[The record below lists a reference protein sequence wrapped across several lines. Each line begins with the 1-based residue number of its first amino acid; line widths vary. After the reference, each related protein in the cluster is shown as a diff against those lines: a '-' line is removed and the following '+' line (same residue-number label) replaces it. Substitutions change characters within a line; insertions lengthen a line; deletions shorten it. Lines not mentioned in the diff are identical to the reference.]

1 MVGCAGPSTA
11 PGPQR
16 IFEGEGPGPREV
28 TRRDSPGAVHL
39 DWLGE
44 HRYTLD
50 TLSIDARGW
59 ARRRDV
65 GRRTPQGWKWTM
77 ARMDGVAAK
86 AGGWFTRLAF
96 WMARRKLKQ
105 ITGRAALVAPVKVT
119 AHHPRLLMAMGQM
132 EAGRRRR
139 NRFPRYSSLWL

>member
-1 MVGCAGPSTA
+1 
-11 PGPQR
+11 
-16 IFEGEGPGPREV
+16 
-28 TRRDSPGAVHL
+28 
-39 DWLGE
+39 
-44 HRYTLD
+44 
-50 TLSIDARGW
+50 
-59 ARRRDV
+59 
-65 GRRTPQGWKWTM
+65 M

-132 EAGRRRR
+132 EAGQEAAKSV
-139 NRFPRYSSLWL
+139 PPILKSLALIHAATLIGCPY